1 MLVSDVDVPPQ
12 TNLWGKLKKTLP
24 FGDVSIRG
32 DVNANAP
39 EVVDVDLRA
48 TVYGTSLQLLGSA
61 GTYVVD
67 VSFGFGFG
75 FVGNLE
81 GGGGGGIGVASPTF
95 NERGA
100 DHPPCCNNLQQ

>member
-67 VSFGFGFG
+67 VSFGF
-75 FVGNLE
+75 VGYLE
-81 GGGGGGIGVASPTF
+81 GGGVAALGLP
-95 NERGA
+95 
-100 DHPPCCNNLQQ
+100 LQR